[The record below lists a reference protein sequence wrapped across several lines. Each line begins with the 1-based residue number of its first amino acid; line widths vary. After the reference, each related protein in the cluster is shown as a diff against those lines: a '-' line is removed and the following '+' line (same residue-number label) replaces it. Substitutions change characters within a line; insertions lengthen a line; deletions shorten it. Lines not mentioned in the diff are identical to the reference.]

1 MAVADAYDIKSLR
14 LDLKPRQS
22 QLDLLEFAKD
32 AVLGNKKWIVIDA
45 PVGSG
50 KSFFS
55 VMFMD
60 WYKKKY
66 DMSAQFDI
74 LTNSKILQEQYTKD
88 FDFMNSLWGKNSYH
102 CDTYDTDC
110 GTGMEFCKIQNK
122 KCDSCPYATAKYKF
136 EKGDVALS
144 NFHLFLTYRIYMPM
158 AWKRSA
164 RVLVIDEA
172 HDFDNVFC
180 DFITTKISR
189 PILKRNGFTDQEADR
204 ALDMF
209 GHDPEN
215 MELSNFVQ
223 ILNED
228 FLPIAKSV
236 LNRLIKEAEETK
248 NMTTINTI
256 NGLNNHM
263 YKWMALKNEYDNLPD
278 NWILESEYQY
288 IKDKK
293 TGKVKDKY
301 IEFTAQPVWAYPY
314 LAEKV
319 WDYYDHII
327 CMSGTILDKTMF
339 CKMNGLIDDL
349 TAYKQLKSTFPVEN
363 RPIYYFKNIGK
374 QTYATKEIVFAKQK
388 PVIEKILKKYKN
400 EKGIIHTANYELQK
414 WVNEQL
420 DFPERFLAHDSN
432 NRSEIL
438 QQHYNTEKP
447 TVLISP
453 SMMVGVD
460 LKDDFSRHQ
469 TILKVPYPNLK
480 SKKIKKRMDTM
491 KGFYEYRTAQDIQQ
505 SYGRS
510 IRSEDDKADT
520 YILDGCFS
528 NLLKY
533 SSRYF
538 LEWVLDAIIEIE

>member
-88 FDFMNSLWGKNSYH
+88 FDFMNSLWGKNSYR

-538 LEWVLDAIIEIE
+538 LKWVLDAIIEIE